1 LGELRHLFQTGHGL
15 LVEGLHLGLLGRQ
28 GLFPLLKALLAALQL
43 LLLALDFI
51 PASLPALF
59 FPLQLPPSGL
69 QFLLH
74 LPAEPEDFVSGLQL
88 HIPPSGLGLLQDGF
102 RLSFGL
108 RQKDVRA

>member
-1 LGELRHLFQTGHGL
+1 
-15 LVEGLHLGLLGRQ
+15 
-28 GLFPLLKALLAALQL
+28 LLAALQL

-51 PASLPALF
+51 PASLP
-59 FPLQLPPSGL
+59 
-69 QFLLH
+69 
-74 LPAEPEDFVSGLQL
+74 VSGLQL